1 MWGEQPK
8 KLKITRATVAEAAFF
23 GFLALAYFIGHYAQ
37 ILAIWF
43 IGGWVVYFWDWD
55 KDNPNVLFPAILLF
69 IFANG
74 MWFSRE
80 RQDQFLQGKLDEIE
94 EICSKSELDLCEQI
108 SEIATE
114 EPPEDIYADDEPV
127 GPR

>member
-1 MWGEQPK
+1 M
-8 KLKITRATVAEAAFF
+8 KLKITRSTVANAAFF

-37 ILAIWF
+37 ILAVWF
-43 IGGWVVYFWDWD
+43 IGGWVLYFGDWNWD
-55 KDNPNVLFPAILLF
+55 KKSSNVLFPAVLLF
-69 IFANG
+69 IIANG
-74 MWFSRE
+74 FWFSRE
-80 RQDQFLQGKLDEIE
+80 RQDQFLQGKLNEIE

-108 SEIATE
+108 SEIASE